1 MKKTIFLAITGLLMA
16 TFTSCN
22 QDRDDSI
29 SASPNVSTTIS
40 SNLTSRSVT
49 HPSNNRVAWD
59 NYRTVTSS
67 NIPFGYTA
75 EGCFARA
82 HKMKQLLENKG
93 VRNMAKVW
101 VYKERGGAQLKNG
114 WSYHVALKIDNY
126 VLDPSLYDKPI
137 TQEEWVQACKAYN
150 HQVVVMEVT
159 DASRYAP
166 SGDIHKFGRTGQYT
180 TDNYYKATDCVINTI
195 VNSVRNGVPVNVKHC
210 MGGFTAR

>member
-1 MKKTIFLAITGLLMA
+1 MKKTIFLAITGLLMV

-29 SASPNVSTTIS
+29 SASSNVSTTIS
-40 SNLTSRSVT
+40 SNLASRNAY

-59 NYRTVTSS
+59 NYYTVTSS

-93 VRNMAKVW
+93 VMNIAKVW

-126 VLDPSLYDKPI
+126 VLDPSLYNQPI
-137 TQEEWVQACKAYN
+137 TEEEWVEACKAYKD
-150 HQVVVMEVT
+150 QAVVRDVT

-166 SGDIHKFGRTGQYT
+166 ADDVHKFGKTGRYSY
-180 TDNYYKATDCVINTI
+180 DHNYKSTNCVINTI
-195 VNSVRNGVPVNVKHC
+195 VTSIATGVPVNISNC
-210 MGGFTAR
+210 PGGFTAR

>member
-22 QDRDDSI
+22 QDRDDAI
-29 SASPNVSTTIS
+29 SASSNVSTTIS
-40 SNLTSRSVT
+40 SNLTSRSAY
-49 HPSNNRVAWD
+49 HPSNNSVAWD

-82 HKMKQLLENKG
+82 HKMKQLLEKKG

-101 VYKERGGAQLKNG
+101 VYKQRGGGQLKNG

-126 VLDPSLYDKPI
+126 VLDPSLYEQPI
-137 TQEEWVQACKAYN
+137 TQEEWVQACKAYKD
-150 HQVVVMEVT
+150 QVVDTETT

-166 SGDIHKFGRTGQYT
+166 ADDIHKFGKTGRYSY
-180 TDNYYKATDCVINTI
+180 DHSYKSTDCVINTI
-195 VNSVRNGVPVNVKHC
+195 LYSLANRIPVNISGC
-210 MGGFTAR
+210 PGGFTAR